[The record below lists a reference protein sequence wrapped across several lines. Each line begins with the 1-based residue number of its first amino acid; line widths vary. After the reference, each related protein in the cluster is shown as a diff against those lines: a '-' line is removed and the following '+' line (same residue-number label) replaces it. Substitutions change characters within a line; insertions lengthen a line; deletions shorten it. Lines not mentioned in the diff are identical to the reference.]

1 MQSLQYC
8 WLKDSIPLSCL
19 RKQTQPYGIFSYN
32 KQFNNLGGCFCFSIS
47 RAVQVLSPSALE
59 QLHYFLPIRSHFL
72 PCIHPL
78 ICSVSAVA
86 YAGHFMWMRS
96 PTLWPTPHTLTV
108 VTYQLRVSFY
118 LPNTLHTTLDFYALS
133 WMPAWDVCILFIY
146 VLIFAVEKN
155 AMVNICL
162 QSPCMVVFSVLS
174 RTCLA
179 IEWLSGLCS

>member
-1 MQSLQYC
+1 MLAITLNLIFLMQSLQYC

-78 ICSVSAVA
+78 ICSVSAVCLCWTFHVDEITHSVA
-86 YAGHFMWMRS
+86 YS
-96 PTLWPTPHTLTV
+96 
-108 VTYQLRVSFY
+108 TYPDGCDVSAPGF
-118 LPNTLHTTLDFYALS
+118 L
-133 WMPAWDVCILFIY
+133 LF
-146 VLIFAVEKN
+146 
-155 AMVNICL
+155 
-162 QSPCMVVFSVLS
+162 
-174 RTCLA
+174 T
-179 IEWLSGLCS
+179 